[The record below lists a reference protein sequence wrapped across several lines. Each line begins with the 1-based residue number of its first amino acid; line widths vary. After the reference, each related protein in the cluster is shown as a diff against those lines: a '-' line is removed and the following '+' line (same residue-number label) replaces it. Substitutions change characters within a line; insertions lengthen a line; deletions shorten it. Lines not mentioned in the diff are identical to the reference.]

1 MRFGHVWLSLVHSYL
16 LGERMTLL
24 SLKQEHTSVHSNGS
38 PLHRFRNLSLSSL
51 ELFAVSHEVDK
62 VQGIVEI
69 HLMFHC
75 TTDLTLDFFLVVCF
89 LVLIVDVVDSDF
101 IVLAPQLGNGQ
112 LYYFQPVF
120 LLVHCVNE
128 YVVCGGLFVCWT
140 KIEKR
145 KITL

>member
-1 MRFGHVWLSLVHSYL
+1 
-16 LGERMTLL
+16 MTLL

-38 PLHRFRNLSLSSL
+38 PLHRLRDLSLSSL

-62 VQGIVEI
+62 MQGIVEI
-69 HLMFHC
+69 HLVLHC

-101 IVLAPQLGNGQ
+101 IVLAPQFGHGQ

-120 LLVHCVNE
+120 LFIHRVNE
-128 YVVCGGLFVCWT
+128 NVVCGGLFVFFLVS
-140 KIEKR
+140 
-145 KITL
+145 TLTMP